1 MDSLSQVFK
10 NLLKL
15 LSVVLIINHFLTI
28 RHMLLSNSVIDLYR
42 LWDKITDKIV
52 KKNKGEN
59 STVVIEIDASQRCER
74 LYIVAIFKPLI
85 YYLFVLPF
93 NHYPVTW

>member
-1 MDSLSQVFK
+1 MRQNNRQDC
-10 NLLKL
+10 
-15 LSVVLIINHFLTI
+15 
-28 RHMLLSNSVIDLYR
+28 
-42 LWDKITDKIV
+42 

-93 NHYPVTW
+93 NHYPVT